1 MTSAYEH
8 GRNAAQRGKQRMMEQ
23 QEITMLR
30 ESYERELNRIRASAM
45 FILKPEKRAGLNRIF
60 NECCDLRLL
69 RHRLVSLQEGLSGD
83 RYNKYVGEVTAWC
96 RDEGIKV
103 SADTETA
110 YLFEHITGP
119 ETERENFRRK
129 PPWQFRTQHNG
140 LSV

>member
-1 MTSAYEH
+1 MTMISAYEH
-8 GRNAAQRGKQRMMEQ
+8 GRNAAQHGKQLMIEQ

-30 ESYERELNRIRASAM
+30 ETYERELNRIRASAM
-45 FILKPEKRAGLNRIF
+45 FILKPEKRTGLIRVF
-60 NECCDLRLL
+60 NECW
-69 RHRLVSLQEGLSGD
+69 D

-103 SADTETA
+103 SAGTEAA

-129 PPWQFRTQHNG
+129 PPRQFKETA
-140 LSV
+140 

>member
-1 MTSAYEH
+1 MTSAYKH
-8 GRNAAQRGKQRMMEQ
+8 GRNAAQHGKQRMMEQ

-45 FILKPEKRAGLNRIF
+45 FILKQEKRAGLNRIF
-60 NECCDLRLL
+60 NECW
-69 RHRLVSLQEGLSGD
+69 D

-119 ETERENFRRK
+119 ETEREIFRRK
-129 PPWQFRTQHNG
+129 PPRQFRDAA
-140 LSV
+140 

>member
-8 GRNAAQRGKQRMMEQ
+8 SRDAAQHGTLRMMVQ
-23 QEITMLR
+23 QEITVLR

-45 FILKPEKRAGLNRIF
+45 FILKPEKRAGLIRVF
-60 NECCDLRLL
+60 NECC
-69 RHRLVSLQEGLSGD
+69 D
-83 RYNKYVGEVTAWC
+83 RYNKYVGEVIARC

-119 ETERENFRRK
+119 ETEKENFRRK
-129 PPWQFRTQHNG
+129 PRRQFREAA
-140 LSV
+140 

>member
-8 GRNAAQRGKQRMMEQ
+8 GRNAAQHGKQRMKEQ

-45 FILKPEKRAGLNRIF
+45 FILKPEKRAGLIRIF
-60 NECCDLRLL
+60 NECW
-69 RHRLVSLQEGLSGD
+69 D

-103 SADTETA
+103 SAETETA

-119 ETERENFRRK
+119 ETERENFRRE
-129 PPWQFRTQHNG
+129 PPRQFREAA
-140 LSV
+140 